1 MDFLVWVGK
10 TRNTLCIGK
19 CCRDCVSHNV
29 VQEFNGSRCQIK
41 ICFAFQTK
49 PIEHLT
55 IPSLRVIAVSVLRT
69 PVLKQDFKK
78 ITLTSKFRLKTLA
91 KKFKDKYSSH
101 QNV

>member
-1 MDFLVWVGK
+1 MVFSTDSDLSYIYLQYKSEKVYGLLVWVGK

-49 PIEHLT
+49 PIEHRT
-55 IPSLRVIAVSVLRT
+55 IPSLGVIAVSVLRT
-69 PVLKQDFKK
+69 PVLK
-78 ITLTSKFRLKTLA
+78 
-91 KKFKDKYSSH
+91 
-101 QNV
+101 